1 VRILFAAV
9 LACLACASPASA
21 FAPPEL
27 FVRLQTT
34 DTHEPA
40 SDWIPL
46 ASAPHLEYLGGY
58 QVGYRLQVGGFQRAA
73 LTVTGVPDGQPTQPP
88 NTPPVCVG
96 KNGTAGTIVEVGAE
110 VQFEGSGRYD
120 VSVSVGADLDCM
132 TAGET
137 NTASFTAGA
146 AVAPALVGEP
156 LAFRVDPLGEN
167 EFVGVRANVPPGG
180 QADTRCALDAAI
192 APDGSVSGRIVIPG
206 DPERTLADMIE
217 DNFSRPGAWT
227 CVSRGISEGLNP
239 EFETTVFGTPWSAP
253 LAVLVRADFQRVR
266 GQLIGPRSRRPRL
279 RFFAEFP
286 EATTGG
292 RGTLTLRRFVRC
304 RGRREVYRR
313 FARQRAA
320 FDARGRVQFR
330 IRRPRREGIY
340 VGELGFGGT
349 RLYRAGADPKPVLLV
364 FLRRKLDFIAP
375 QDVGGC

>member
-1 VRILFAAV
+1 VRLLLATV
-9 LACLACASPASA
+9 LACLAFAAPASA

-27 FVRLQTT
+27 FVRLQTN

-58 QVGYRLQVGGFQRAA
+58 QLGYRLQVGGFQRAA

-88 NTPPVCVG
+88 NDPPFCVG

-110 VQFEGSGRYD
+110 VQFEGSGRYT
-120 VSVSVGADLDCM
+120 VSVAVGPDLDC
-132 TAGET
+132 TTRGET
-137 NTASFTAGA
+137 NTGSFTAGV
-146 AVAPALVGEP
+146 AVAPQLVGQP

-180 QADTRCALDAAI
+180 QADTRCALDAAL
-192 APDGSVSGRIVIPG
+192 ASDGSVTGRIVVPE
-206 DPERTLADMIE
+206 DPENTLGDMVE
-217 DNFSRPGAWT
+217 DNFARPGAWT
-227 CVSRGISEGLNP
+227 CVSRGIAEGLNP
-239 EFETTVFGTPWSAP
+239 DFTRTFYGTPWSGP
-253 LAVLVRADFQRVR
+253 LRFDVRADFQRVR

-286 EATTGG
+286 EAATGG
-292 RGTLTLRRFVRC
+292 RGTFTLRRFVRC
-304 RGRREVYRR
+304 RRKRAVFRRI
-313 FARQRAA
+313 ARQRAG

-349 RLYRAGADPKPVLLV
+349 RLYRAGADPKPVLLAL
-364 FLRRKLDFIAP
+364 FRGRLDFIAP
-375 QDVGGC
+375 QNVGGC